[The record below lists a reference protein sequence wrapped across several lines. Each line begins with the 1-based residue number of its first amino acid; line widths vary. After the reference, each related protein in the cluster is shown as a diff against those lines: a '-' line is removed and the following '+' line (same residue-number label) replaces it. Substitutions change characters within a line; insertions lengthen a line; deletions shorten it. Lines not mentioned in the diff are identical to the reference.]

1 MVGVD
6 VMEATSGAI
15 EQVLTRG
22 GLVSHA
28 AMRSWGDAEPASIVS
43 ATRLHVTV
51 SSHVVRIFYLTRATS
66 DMTPRNYFF
75 VFLHNDP

>member
-1 MVGVD
+1 MGGFCEFLSAGVVGVD

-15 EQVLTRG
+15 EQVLTRR

-28 AMRSWGDAEPASIVS
+28 AMLPWGDAEPASIVS

-51 SSHVVRIFYLTRATS
+51 SSHV
-66 DMTPRNYFF
+66 
-75 VFLHNDP
+75 